1 MADSLILV
9 CKKCSAKNRVPV
21 SRMTETPKCGK
32 CGTILPKEILNRPVN
47 VTDATFDREVLGS
60 ALPVLVDCWAP
71 WCGPCRTVGPIIDA
85 LARDYRGKV
94 AFGKLN
100 VDANQSAAQRY
111 GVMSIPT
118 ILIFKSGKLVDQSV
132 GASPRD
138 ALERRIVRH
147 LGGP

>member
-1 MADSLILV
+1 MPVNEFDAELEQLRAKRRQSLAQKGDSLDV
-9 CKKCSAKNRVPV
+9 KRWPEGAV
-21 SRMTETPKCGK
+21 E
-32 CGTILPKEILNRPVN
+32 
-47 VTDATFDREVLGS
+47 VTSESLDRFVGDYQL
-60 ALPVLVDCWAP
+60 AVVDCWAP
-71 WCGPCRTVGPIIDA
+71 CCGPCRTVGPIIDA